1 MRLTL
6 TLILINVTLVFGQE
20 YYTISRSELI
30 LDKNFK
36 KSFIT
41 AFRYVKKNDTL
52 PLFVNEEI
60 DSVSIESSKK
70 KYKKDLILDH
80 LSIPRGKIIVY
91 YKLKI
96 NAENDFKVL
105 MDSTKNAQNEYFG
118 LVKSGIAITLKDK
131 KMELYFM
138 NSYDNTV
145 IDEKKTLIYL
155 KNKKGRYD
163 NIIYIGGTQVIIK

>member
-1 MRLTL
+1 MRL
-6 TLILINVTLVFGQE
+6 TLILIMINISLVFGQE
-20 YYTISRSELI
+20 YYTISRNELI

-36 KSFIT
+36 KNFIT
-41 AFRYVKKNDTL
+41 AFRYIKGNDAL
-52 PLFVNEEI
+52 PLFVDEEI

-80 LSIPRGKIIVY
+80 LSIPRGKITVY
-91 YKLKI
+91 YKLKT

-105 MDSTKNAQNEYFG
+105 VDSTKNAHDEYFG

-131 KMELYFM
+131 KIEFYFM
-138 NSYDNTV
+138 NSYDNAV

-155 KNKKGRYD
+155 KNKKSKYE
-163 NIIYIGGTQVIIK
+163 NIIYIGGAQVIIK